1 VQKLVDR
8 LGAGWQNMA
17 YLSLYRR
24 WRPQVFSEVVG
35 QEHIVRTLTNALDTG
50 RVAHAYLFA
59 GPRGTGKTT
68 FARLLAKGLNCEH
81 GPTGAPCNECDS
93 CLNITRG
100 AAVDVLEIDGAS
112 NRGID
117 EIRELRDRV
126 RYAPTGGR
134 FKVYII
140 DEVHMLT
147 NEAFNALLKVLEEPP
162 SHVVFVFATTEAH
175 KVPATILSRCQ
186 KFDFRRFSSGQLAGH
201 LKHVA
206 GVEKVE
212 AEPQALAL
220 IARHAEGS
228 MRDALATMDQCLAA
242 EPGKLNVATVTDV
255 LGIVRREALVEL
267 VGYILKGD
275 LSGAVQL
282 TNALL
287 DEGVEVKQLTR
298 DLTAYVRDLV
308 LLKAAPAVPDLV
320 VADEAER
327 ETMSKEVTH
336 CRLDQLL
343 NVVDALVAVDAELR
357 WSTSPAMAMEI
368 AMVRAVAG
376 SQARSEAVV
385 DAQDELSKLAQ
396 RLTDLEELVRRVSS
410 SSRPAAMEVTSGES
424 AVSGA
429 EAKHTQAQPKEPE
442 IAAQHQSTATD
453 ELVKLQSEWPSVLSL
468 LREER
473 MISTEAFLREGVPGV
488 VEGHRVVIYFSPR
501 HRFHQANIEDARHKT
516 EVEKAISKVLGR
528 LIQVSTVVGDPP
540 APAGDAR
547 PNDDQRAEEKQSGP
561 PVSQEE
567 DMMQFPS
574 VSKAVQFF
582 GGKLRRVD
590 ADEASEED

>member
-1 VQKLVDR
+1 M
-8 LGAGWQNMA
+8 GWQNMA

-68 FARLLAKGLNCEH
+68 FARLLAKGLNCQD
-81 GPTGAPCNECDS
+81 GPTGTPCNKCDS
-93 CLNITRG
+93 CSAITRG
-100 AAVDVLEIDGAS
+100 VAVDVLEIDGAS

-186 KFDFRRFSSGQLAGH
+186 KFDFRRFSLGQLVGH
-201 LKHVA
+201 LKQVA
-206 GVEKVE
+206 IAEKIE
-212 AEPQALAL
+212 AEPQALSL

-242 EPGKLNVATVTDV
+242 EPEKLTVATVTSV

-267 VGYILKGD
+267 VGYILTGD

-298 DLTAYVRDLV
+298 DLTAYTRDLV
-308 LLKAAPAVPDLV
+308 LLKAAPHVPELV
-320 VADEAER
+320 MVDEAER
-327 ETMSKEVTH
+327 ETMRKQIDRSS
-336 CRLDQLL
+336 LDQLL
-343 NVVDALVAVDAELR
+343 GVVEALVKVETELR

-368 AMVRAVAG
+368 AMVRAVTG
-376 SQARSEAVV
+376 SQARTETAPH
-385 DAQDELSKLAQ
+385 AADELSQLAK
-396 RLTDLEELVRRVSS
+396 RITDLERLVRSLSS
-410 SSRPAAMEVTSGES
+410 SPRSPAAES
-424 AVSGA
+424 VVA
-429 EAKHTQAQPKEPE
+429 EDATPKAEMKPTQAQPKEPE
-442 IAAQHQSTATD
+442 INVGQQSTSMD
-453 ELVKLQSEWPSVLSL
+453 ELGKLQSEWPSVLSL
-468 LREER
+468 LKEER
-473 MISTEAFLREGVPGV
+473 MISTEAFVREGVPGTI
-488 VEGHRVVIYFSPR
+488 EGQRVVIYFSPR
-501 HRFHQANIEDARHKT
+501 HRFHQANVEDARHKNA
-516 EVEKAISKVLGR
+516 VERAISKVLGR
-528 LIQVSTVVGDPP
+528 PIQISTTVGDPP
-540 APAGDAR
+540 STLTSTSDAG
-547 PNDDQRAEEKQSGP
+547 QGTVQSQTSGP
-561 PVSQEE
+561 ASQET
-567 DMMQFPS
+567 DVMQFPS
-574 VSKAVQFF
+574 VSKAVRYF
-582 GGKLRRVD
+582 GGKLTRVD
-590 ADEASEED
+590 PDEAPGED